1 MIETIKTDQNM
12 NIDIEV
18 KLDKHL
24 ISFKKV
30 LLNQWL
36 TRVLSL
42 SGSKHALK
50 EHKKEAVATV
60 KKLIMQYKLSM
71 DDLRG
76 KAQKQLES

>member
-1 MIETIKTDQNM
+1 MLN
-12 NIDIEV
+12 
-18 KLDKHL
+18 HRL
-24 ISFKKV
+24 ISV
-30 LLNQWL
+30 Q
-36 TRVLSL
+36 SL

>member
-1 MIETIKTDQNM
+1 MKFPEYLGLCMTFQENRQ
-12 NIDIEV
+12 
-18 KLDKHL
+18 
-24 ISFKKV
+24 
-30 LLNQWL
+30 LL
-36 TRVLSL
+36 L

-71 DDLRG
+71 GNLRG